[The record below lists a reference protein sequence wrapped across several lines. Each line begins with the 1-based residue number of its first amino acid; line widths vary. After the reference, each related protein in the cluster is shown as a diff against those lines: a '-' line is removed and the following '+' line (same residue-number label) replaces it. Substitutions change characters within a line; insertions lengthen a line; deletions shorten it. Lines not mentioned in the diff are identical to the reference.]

1 MFSAKMKDELQTES
15 SPSSRLSVYFD
26 RSQRDRFKRPL
37 NGPKK
42 KISLSNLLFSSYYTQ
57 VLDDNSHQLVIIM
70 YLATR
75 NVESEVNR
83 LVISTGSRMKFP
95 QTTSASLD
103 RHFRRYTHDPR
114 THLRQTVPPD
124 EEDRNRDRESARN
137 PEEYTEDL
145 VAYHYKQLRPRRL
158 EARDQVT
165 WMEKRGRATTS
176 RRMKEENGSS
186 RREIAIRQCQRWTRA
201 TIGTA

>member
-1 MFSAKMKDELQTES
+1 MNFRQKVLRVLDYPFISIDRNGIASKD
-15 SPSSRLSVYFD
+15 RWMV
-26 RSQRDRFKRPL
+26 R
-37 NGPKK
+37 KK
-42 KISLSNLLFSSYYTQ
+42 NLSLSNLLFSSYYTQ

-75 NVESEVNR
+75 NVESEFNR

-95 QTTSASLD
+95 ETTSASLD
-103 RHFRRYTHDPR
+103 GHFRRYTHDPR

-145 VAYHYKQLRPRRL
+145 VAYHYK
-158 EARDQVT
+158 
-165 WMEKRGRATTS
+165 
-176 RRMKEENGSS
+176 
-186 RREIAIRQCQRWTRA
+186 
-201 TIGTA
+201 